1 MEDKPKEQS
10 EIKQEEPPI
19 SNPNPNS
26 NINTNPP
33 KLEETKKRFVSINDL
48 SQKESKINSIFS
60 KFQKK
65 LEETKPGLFLR
76 PRNLEY
82 KSDEYKPF
90 PFLSPFKYSP
100 SNIK

>member
-10 EIKQEEPPI
+10 EIKQEESPI
-19 SNPNPNS
+19 PNQNPNP
-26 NINTNPP
+26 NTNPP

-90 PFLSPFKYSP
+90 FQYESSFPLKV
-100 SNIK
+100 KQ